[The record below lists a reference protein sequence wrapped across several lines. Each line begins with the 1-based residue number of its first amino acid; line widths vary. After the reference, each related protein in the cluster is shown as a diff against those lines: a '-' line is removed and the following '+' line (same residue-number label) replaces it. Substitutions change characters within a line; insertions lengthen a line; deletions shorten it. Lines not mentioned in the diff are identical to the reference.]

1 MNTLYR
7 LELLLALRGK
17 ALPGTRSRIALDR
30 LVREFYEKI
39 EREMASDL
47 ANISIREVTQYEEAG
62 EVE

>member
-30 LVREFYEKI
+30 LVREFYKQV
-39 EREMASDL
+39 EREMATDL
-47 ANISIREVTQYEEAG
+47 TSISIREVAQYEESI

>member
-17 ALPGTRSRIALDR
+17 ALPGSRSRIALDR
-30 LVREFYEKI
+30 LVSEFYDKVNQ
-39 EREMASDL
+39 EMASDL
-47 ANISIREVTQYEEAG
+47 ANISIREVTQYEQAG